1 MIEERRQNPIQRLTS
16 WADRR
21 HIVSI
26 RSAVVAVTVWMTWE
40 VTKWAFAFA
49 YASKLP
55 GLETAAVIGAV
66 TAPFSLLQA
75 AIFKFYMA
83 AKHDGTP

>member
-1 MIEERRQNPIQRLTS
+1 MIEERRGNPKLRAALS
-16 WADRR
+16 WVDRR
-21 HIVSI
+21 HLISV
-26 RSAVVAVTVWMTWE
+26 RSAVVAITVWMTWE

-66 TAPFSLLQA
+66 TGPFSILQA

-83 AKHDGTP
+83 AKDGNP